1 MPIKVFEIPFSG
13 AGGSSGI
20 LADSQKFGA
29 TGSKATLLRA
39 TLNSRGGP
47 AEMQSPPTSQGYN
60 FVSPQKKSMPEQQ
73 STPG

>member
-1 MPIKVFEIPFSG
+1 MPIKVFEMPFSSGG
-13 AGGSSGI
+13 AAGP
-20 LADSQKFGA
+20 LADSQRFGA

-39 TLNSRGGP
+39 TLNSRGGA
-47 AEMQSPPTSQGYN
+47 AEMQSPPQSQGYN